1 MPWRRPRKS
10 VERPIDV
17 SRALEQSLED
27 AAEGEELDDTVEL
40 AGLDGASVVEASTGE
55 PDVSART
62 PTDLEVKL
70 RAATEA
76 AELVVPVRRA
86 AADAS
91 AALRRAPLRREP
103 PPGATN
109 ASAAF
114 KERVDASGSASV
126 TARDPGSRGPAST
139 HSRASSPSSPSPS
152 ASPADSYPES
162 GVDLAVEAAR
172 GLWLRNPVLTASGT
186 FGQGIE
192 YAELFDVARL
202 GAFVNKGTTVLA
214 RPGNRQYRIAETP
227 SGILNSIGLENPG
240 AAAVARTYGKQW
252 AALGVPVIVNVAG
265 YSALDYVTVVREMA
279 GTPGVVAYELNI
291 SCPNVKGGM
300 LFGFDPDLAA
310 EVTAAVK
317 QETDLPVIVKLTPN
331 APDVVAV
338 ALAVEAAGADAVTAI
353 NTVLGMRIDTKKRRP
368 ILGSGSGGLSGPAI
382 RPIAVHLT
390 YQVAR
395 RVHIPV
401 IGAGGVTS
409 ANDALEFL
417 MAGASAVQVGTAT
430 FADPLAP
437 LAVLEGLAEYVRAN
451 GLASIRDVIGTA
463 LPPDDGDASVD
474 AGEEEADDPEP

>member
-17 SRALEQSLED
+17 SQALEQSLED

-40 AGLDGASVVEASTGE
+40 ADVDGASLVEASTGQ
-55 PDVSART
+55 PDVDARM
-62 PTDLEVKL
+62 PTEIEVKL
-70 RAATEA
+70 RAATDALESRPVEEDA
-76 AELVVPVRRA
+76 RVVAVRRA

-103 PPGATN
+103 PPGATA

-114 KERVDASGSASV
+114 KAAS
-126 TARDPGSRGPAST
+126 DPAVQ
-139 HSRASSPSSPSPS
+139 SRASSLSSSTRS
-152 ASPADSYPES
+152 ASPAGADPES
-162 GVDLAVEAAR
+162 DVDLRVEAAR

-186 FGQGIE
+186 FGQGVE
-192 YAELFDVARL
+192 YAELFAVARL

-240 AAAVARTYGKQW
+240 AAAVARTYGRQW

-265 YSALDYVTVVREMA
+265 YSVEDYVTVVREMA

-353 NTVLGMRIDTKKRRP
+353 NTVLGMRIDTTKRRP

-395 RVHIPV
+395 HLRIPI

-437 LAVLEGLAEYVRAN
+437 LRVLEGLAEYVRAN
-451 GLASIRDVIGTA
+451 RLQSIRDIIGTA
-463 LPPDDGDASVD
+463 LPPGDTSIESEST
-474 AGEEEADDPEP
+474 GEADAPEF